1 MVTLT
6 RDGRVLFELYSP
18 NAHKVALSGSFNG
31 WSRDAHLLQ
40 PRGDGWWSAYLPIP
54 PGDHTFQYLVND
66 HDWLAD
72 FAAHGVEMNGYG
84 LWVSQL
90 WVDPKRRTGQ
100 LLGPIAADESAAQ
113 QSLRDTG
120 SATGGGV
127 DADSYRT
134 LKFPQQDQPAEKPEP
149 LRRSA

>member
-31 WSRDAHLLQ
+31 WSRDADLLQ

-54 PGDHTFQYLVND
+54 PGDHTFQYLIND
-66 HDWLAD
+66 HDWQAD
-72 FAAHGVEMNGYG
+72 FAAHGVELNGYG

-90 WVDPKRRTGQ
+90 WVDPKRRTRQ
-100 LLGPIAADESAAQ
+100 LQRVAAGESATR
-113 QSLRDTG
+113 QSPRPTDWAT
-120 SATGGGV
+120 ATGI

-134 LKFPQQDQPAEKPEP
+134 LKFPQQDQPSEKPAP
-149 LRRSA
+149 FRRSA